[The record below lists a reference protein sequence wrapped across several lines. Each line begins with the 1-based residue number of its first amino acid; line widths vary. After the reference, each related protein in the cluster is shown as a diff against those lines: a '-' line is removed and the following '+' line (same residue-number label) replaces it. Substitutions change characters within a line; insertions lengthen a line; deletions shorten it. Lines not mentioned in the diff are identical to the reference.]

1 MKKLWFNGQCS
12 KHFGLMITGAG
23 TYNAPQRDVE
33 SVSVAGRSGDLIR
46 DNGRFL
52 NIPVD
57 YPAIVF
63 PDFAKNAD
71 AIRGWLLSSAG
82 YSRLEDDY
90 NPDYF
95 RMAQFKG
102 PVNFDVTA
110 LSRAGETTLTFDC
123 KPQRFLK
130 TGEIPIT
137 MDAAG
142 VLRNPTLFPAL
153 PLITVYGAGAAVLKV
168 NGISVEIKSMED
180 HIFLDSDTQ
189 DAYRIGNGGA
199 LENKNGTIKAPE
211 FPVLAAG
218 ENAISWTGSIT
229 KIEITPRWWTL

>member
-12 KHFGLMITGAG
+12 KHFGMMITGSG

-33 SVSVAGRSGDLIR
+33 SISVAGRNGDLIC

-52 NIPVD
+52 NIPVS

-63 PDFAKNAD
+63 PPFDKNAD
-71 AIRGWLLSSAG
+71 AIRSWFSSTVG
-82 YSRLEDDY
+82 YKRLEDDY

-95 RMAQFKG
+95 RLAQFKG
-102 PVNFDVTA
+102 PINFDVTA
-110 LSRAGETTLTFDC
+110 LNRAGETTITFDC

-130 TGEIPIT
+130 TGEMPVT
-137 MDAAG
+137 MDTAG

-153 PLITVYGAGAAVLKV
+153 PLITVYGTGAGVLAVG
-168 NGISVEIKSMED
+168 NISVEIKSMEG
-180 HIFLDSDTQ
+180 HICLDSDTQ
-189 DAYRIGNGGA
+189 DAYRVGIGGV
-199 LENKNGTIKAPE
+199 LENKNGDIKAPE

-218 ENAISWTGSIT
+218 DNAISWTGSIT

>member
-1 MKKLWFNGQCS
+1 MRKLWFNGRCS

-23 TYNAPQRDVE
+23 AYNAPERDIE
-33 SVSVAGRSGDLIR
+33 NIAVAGRNGDLTR
-46 DNGRFL
+46 DNGRYK
-52 NIPVD
+52 NIPVS

-71 AIRGWLLSSAG
+71 AVRGWLLSAVG
-82 YSRLEDDY
+82 YQRLEDDY

-102 PVNFDVTA
+102 PISFDVTA

-130 TGEIPIT
+130 AGEIPVI
-137 MDAAG
+137 MESEG
-142 VLRNPTLFPAL
+142 MIRNPTLFPAL
-153 PLITVYGAGAAVLKV
+153 PLITVYGTGPIALTVGSTVV
-168 NGISVEIKSMED
+168 GIQSLED
-180 HIFLDSDTQ
+180 HICLDSDTQ
-189 DAYRIGNGGA
+189 NAYRVGDGGV
-199 LENKNGTIKAPE
+199 LENKNGTIYAQD

-218 ENAISWTGSIT
+218 ENTISWTGDLT
-229 KIEITPRWWTL
+229 KIEIIPRWWTL